1 MTLYSTLA
9 RVAADWRYARSEAR
23 TRRIIASLPVEVRK
37 DIGWPDAIDGDFR
50 RHLDRAGMH

>member
-23 TRRIIASLPVEVRK
+23 TRRIIASLPAEVRK
-37 DIGWPDAIDGDFR
+37 DIGWPDALEGDAR
-50 RHLDRAGMH
+50 RNTSRSRTH